1 MNCFTSTSLGVG
13 GDVPLFLVL
22 KPHTFSKKN
31 VSLLHSLYKSML
43 LLAVSSLYQL

>member
-22 KPHTFSKKN
+22 KPHTFSKKKC
-31 VSLLHSLYKSML
+31 LFIALFI
-43 LLAVSSLYQL
+43 